1 MKVRLFQE
9 LRFAAGVSETQIEA
23 SSLSSALQAL
33 ALKHGD
39 QFKDLVFDENG
50 RLRNYLQVYL
60 NNRHV
65 PNPLTSSPELKE
77 GDLLLLIPPIGGG
90 CRGGA

>member
-9 LRFAAGVSETQIEA
+9 LRLAAGVSETQVEA
-23 SSLSSALQAL
+23 VSLSSALQAL

-39 QFKDLVFDENG
+39 QFKDLVFDGNG
-50 RLRNYLQVYL
+50 RLRNYLLVYV

-65 PNPLTSSPELKE
+65 PDPLSSSSQLKE